1 MAQKTRK
8 RAEPA
13 NLSSREQT
21 LRDEVARLLGA
32 DFDELQ
38 EWNTRVCP
46 DCYKDV
52 ELYPACR
59 ATNLE
64 HLPPLHYAL
73 VVAEVDADMPL
84 GMGATAVEALEDL
97 LWSSRAARILADLQD
112 A

>member
-13 NLSSREQT
+13 NLPREQA
-21 LRDEVARLLGA
+21 LRDEIARLLGA
-32 DFDELQ
+32 DVAELQ

-52 ELYPACR
+52 ELYPTCR
-59 ATNLE
+59 VTNLT
-64 HLPPLHYAL
+64 HLPPLYYAL
-73 VVAEVDADMPL
+73 AAVELYDDMPL
-84 GMGATAVEALEDL
+84 GMGANAVEALQDL
-97 LWSSRAARILADLQD
+97 LWQVRAAQIIADLQD